1 VAGWVGGL
9 GDWVA
14 GWLRW
19 LVAGGRVDGG
29 WWLAGGWVAGGWM
42 AGGWVAG
49 GWVAGGWVAGGW
61 VAGGREERERRTVA
75 VAMAMVATAM
85 ATATAMARGMPLSSA
100 WYDFP
105 GIRLPG
111 VEIAPKACWSSLHVT
126 TACLPTVI

>member
-1 VAGWVGGL
+1 VAGGWL
-9 GDWVA
+9 VA
-14 GWLRW
+14 GDCVAAWLRW

-29 WWLAGGWVAGGWM
+29 WWLAGGWAAGGWM
-42 AGGWVAG
+42 ARGWVAG

-75 VAMAMVATAM
+75 V
-85 ATATAMARGMPLSSA
+85 ARGMPLSSA